1 MASNELLVY
10 SMFSLAGSMEAL
22 YDYTASAEDEISL
35 KSGAIVDDVLIIDEG
50 WAEGTLQGKRG
61 LFPKN
66 YCRDVPADPA
76 NTKTKVGT
84 LWIPC

>member
-1 MASNELLVY
+1 
-10 SMFSLAGSMEAL
+10 MFSLAGRVEAL
-22 YDYTASAEDEISL
+22 FDYTASAEDEISL
-35 KSGAIVDDVLIIDEG
+35 KSGAIVDDVCTVDGG

-61 LFPKN
+61 LFPES

-84 LWIPC
+84 LWIPS